1 MATTYKILG
10 QVAPAANVSGG
21 TQLYAV
27 SSVTG
32 SAAVVSTI
40 AVCNRGS
47 SAATYRIAVREN
59 NDALDN
65 KQYLAYD
72 TTIPANTT
80 TTFTLGVTLS
90 ASDSI
95 TVVASTANLT
105 FQAFGS
111 EVA

>member
-27 SSVTG
+27 NSNTS
-32 SAAVVSTI
+32 AVVSSLSI
-40 AVCNRGS
+40 CNRGT
-47 SAATYRIAVREN
+47 SAATYRIAIREDN
-59 NDALDN
+59 SALSD

-72 TTIPANTT
+72 ATVPGNTT
-80 TTFTLGVTLS
+80 TSYTLGITLS
-90 ASDSI
+90 ATDSI
-95 TVVASTANLT
+95 TVSASTANVT

-111 EVA
+111 EIGA

>member
-10 QVAPAANVSGG
+10 QVAPAANVAGG
-21 TQLYAV
+21 SQLYAAPA
-27 SSVTG
+27 TAG
-32 SAAVVSTI
+32 SAAVISTI
-40 AVCNRGS
+40 VICNRGTA
-47 SAATYRIAVREN
+47 AATYRIAIREDN
-59 NDALDN
+59 AALDN

-72 TTIPANTT
+72 TSIPANTT

-90 ASDSI
+90 ASDTI

>member
-27 SSVTG
+27 GATG
-32 SAAVVSTI
+32 SAVISTI
-40 AVCNRGS
+40 AICNRGS
-47 SAATYRIAVREN
+47 SAATYRIAVREDN
-59 NDALDN
+59 LALAD

-72 TTIPANTT
+72 TTVPGNTT
-80 TTFTLGVTLS
+80 STYTLGVTLS

-95 TVVASTANLT
+95 TVVASTANLS

-111 EVA
+111 EIGA

>member
-1 MATTYKILG
+1 LATTYKILG

-27 SSVTG
+27 GATG
-32 SAAVVSTI
+32 SAVVSTI
-40 AVCNRGS
+40 AICNRGS
-47 SAATYRIAVREN
+47 SAATYRIAVREDN
-59 NDALDN
+59 LALAD

-72 TTIPANTT
+72 TTVPGNTT
-80 TTFTLGVTLS
+80 STYTLGVTLS

-95 TVVASTANLT
+95 TVVASTANLS

-111 EVA
+111 EIGA